1 MGMKHG
7 VMNLV
12 LLLAFIV
19 GIIGIIKN
27 VKKRYENYR
36 KNQLMCLA
44 LGIAIP
50 IFIQLLQFVIVKG
63 YLESLFYEL
72 TAARII
78 VYLLIFAIIGGC
90 GILFM
95 KDQLLRNKQLE
106 MLGSI
111 AILGCLFLY
120 VVFILIHNKNIIGM
134 ELVNSFSFL
143 DMIKRTFF
151 ILFTF
156 DFAVL
161 ELHASLRK

>member
-1 MGMKHG
+1 MEIRTG
-7 VMNLV
+7 VMYLV
-12 LLLAFIV
+12 LLFAFIAC
-19 GIIGIIKN
+19 IIGIIKN
-27 VKKRYENYR
+27 VKKQYENYQ
-36 KNQLMCLA
+36 KNRLMLLVLA
-44 LGIAIP
+44 IAIP
-50 IFIQLLQFVIVKG
+50 IFIQLVQFVIVKG

-120 VVFILIHNKNIIGM
+120 VVFTLIHDKNIIGM
-134 ELVNSFSFL
+134 ELMKGFSFL
-143 DMIKRTFF
+143 NLIKRTFF
-151 ILFTF
+151 IVFTF

-161 ELHASLRK
+161 ELHASQRK